1 MSTAEGPDPELDP
14 PLGPELGD
22 GTRLAHAGDE
32 PVVPGTPLRPSP
44 VFAAPYH
51 LGDQPPGTDGADAY
65 ARPDNPT
72 LRVFERAVGELD
84 GGDCLSFATG
94 MAAISSAVLA
104 LVRPGDRVVLPSDG
118 YYASRVLG
126 REELER
132 FGVRVELVPT
142 LEIGDVAARGDLA
155 GARLVMLE
163 TPSNPQLDV
172 CDIAAVARATQAAG
186 AVLVVDNTTAT
197 PIGQRPLALGADV
210 VVAADTKALTG
221 HSDVLLGH
229 VSTAR
234 TERGRELHARVA
246 AWRKTTGNPPGP
258 FEAWLA
264 HRSMGTLDLR
274 LARQAQNAAALAEL
288 LSAHPAVTGVRW
300 PGRPQ
305 DPSYAL
311 ASRQMLRQNGVLSA
325 VLADAEAV
333 RALVRESRFF
343 VAATSF
349 GGVHSSVDR
358 RAQWGGD
365 AVAEG
370 FVRFSCGIE
379 DTADLVADLTRAL
392 DRLG

>member
-1 MSTAEGPDPELDP
+1 VSTADDLSPF
-14 PLGPELGD
+14 GD

-51 LGDQPPGTDGADAY
+51 LGDSPPGANGADSY
-65 ARPDNPT
+65 ARADNPT

-104 LVRPGDRVVLPSDG
+104 LASAGDRVVLPSDG

-126 REELER
+126 RDELER
-132 FGVRVELVPT
+132 LGLTVELVPT
-142 LEIGDVAARGDLA
+142 LEIAAVAARGDLD
-155 GARLVMLE
+155 GARLVLLE

-197 PIGQRPLALGADV
+197 PIGQRPLELGADV

-221 HSDVLLGH
+221 HSDVLMGH

-234 TERGRELHARVA
+234 TEKGRELYARIA

-274 LARQAQNAAALAEL
+274 LARQAANAAALAEVL
-288 LSAHPAVTGVRW
+288 AASPAVRGVRW
-300 PGRPQ
+300 PGRPG
-305 DPSYAL
+305 DPSFEL
-311 ASRQMLRQNGVLSA
+311 ASRQMLRQNGIVSAELADADA
-325 VLADAEAV
+325 VLAFV
-333 RALVRESRFF
+333 RASRFF
-343 VAATSF
+343 LAATSF
-349 GGVHSSVDR
+349 GGLHTTVDR

-365 AVAEG
+365 AVPGG
-370 FVRFSCGIE
+370 FVRFSCGVE
-379 DTADLVADLTRAL
+379 DTADLVADLEQAL
-392 DRLG
+392 AGLPDLHG

>member
-1 MSTAEGPDPELDP
+1 VTTPDTP
-14 PLGPELGD
+14 LGD
-22 GTRLAHAGDE
+22 GTRLVHAGDE
-32 PVVPGTPLRPSP
+32 PAVPGAPLRPSP

-51 LGDQPPGTDGADAY
+51 LGDSAPGFSGADGY

-104 LVRPGDRVVLPSDG
+104 VVAPGDRVVLPSDG
-118 YYASRVLG
+118 YYATRVLA
-126 REELER
+126 RDELAR
-132 FGVRVELVPT
+132 FGVQVELVPT
-142 LEIGDVAARGDLA
+142 LEIADVAARGDLA
-155 GARLVMLE
+155 GARLVLLE

-172 CDIAAVARATQAAG
+172 CDIAAVAAATQAAG
-186 AVLVVDNTTAT
+186 AVLAVDNTTAS
-197 PIGQRPLALGADV
+197 PIGQRPLALGADITV
-210 VVAADTKALTG
+210 GSDTKALTG

-234 TERGRELHARVA
+234 TDRGRELYTRIA
-246 AWRKTTGNPPGP
+246 AWRKTTGNTPGV

-274 LARQAQNAAALAEL
+274 LARQAANAAALTEL
-288 LSAHPAVTGVRW
+288 LAGHPAVSGVRW
-300 PGRPQ
+300 PWRPG
-305 DPSYAL
+305 DPSHAL
-311 ASRQMLRQNGVLSA
+311 ATRQMLRPNGVVSA
-325 VLADAEAV
+325 ELADEAAV
-333 RALVRESRFF
+333 ARLVGASRL
-343 VAATSF
+343 VAAATSF
-349 GGVHSSVDR
+349 GGVHTTVDR

-365 AVAEG
+365 AVPAG

-392 DRLG
+392 ATLG

>member
-1 MSTAEGPDPELDP
+1 MTAPDLP
-14 PLGPELGD
+14 PELGD
-22 GTRLAHAGDE
+22 GTRLVHAGDD
-32 PVVPGTPLRPSP
+32 PAVPGTPLRPSP

-51 LGDQPPGTDGADAY
+51 LGDEAPGWQGADGY

-104 LVRPGDRVVLPSDG
+104 VVAPGDRVVLPADG
-118 YYASRVLG
+118 YYATRVLA
-126 REELER
+126 RDELAR
-132 FGVRVELVPT
+132 FGVQVQLVPT
-142 LEIGDVAARGDLA
+142 LEIEDVAARGDLD
-155 GARLVMLE
+155 GARLVLLE

-172 CDIAAVARATQAAG
+172 CDIAAVARATQASG
-186 AVLVVDNTTAT
+186 ALLVVDNTTAS

-210 VVAADTKALTG
+210 TVGSDTKALTG

-234 TERGRELHARVA
+234 TERGRELHTRIA
-246 AWRKTTGNPPGP
+246 AWRKTTGNTPGA

-274 LARQAQNAAALAEL
+274 LARQATNAAALSEL
-288 LSAHPAVTGVRW
+288 LAGHPAVSGVRW
-300 PGRPQ
+300 PWRPQ

-311 ASRQMLRQNGVLSA
+311 ATRQMLRPNGVVSA
-325 VLADAEAV
+325 ELADSDAV
-333 RALVRESRFF
+333 ARLVRGSRLIA
-343 VAATSF
+343 AATSF
-349 GGVHSSVDR
+349 GGIHTTVDR

-365 AVAEG
+365 AVPAG

-379 DTADLVADLTRAL
+379 DTADLVADLTSAL
-392 DRLG
+392 GTLG

>member
-1 MSTAEGPDPELDP
+1 MSPF
-14 PLGPELGD
+14 GD

-51 LGDQPPGTDGADAY
+51 LGDQPPGANGADSY
-65 ARPDNPT
+65 ARADNPT

-104 LVRPGDRVVLPSDG
+104 LASAGDRVVLPSDG

-126 REELER
+126 RDELER
-132 FGVRVELVPT
+132 LGLTVELVPT
-142 LEIGDVAARGDLA
+142 LEIGAVAARGDLD
-155 GARLVMLE
+155 GARLVLLE

-197 PIGQRPLALGADV
+197 PIGQRPLELGADV

-221 HSDVLLGH
+221 HSDVLMGH

-234 TERGRELHARVA
+234 SEKGRELYARVA

-274 LARQAQNAAALAEL
+274 LARQAANAAALVEVLAA
-288 LSAHPAVTGVRW
+288 SPAVRGVRW
-300 PGRPQ
+300 PGRPG
-305 DPSYAL
+305 DPSYEL
-311 ASRQMLRQNGVLSA
+311 ASRQMLRHNGVVSA
-325 VLADAEAV
+325 ELADADAVVQLV
-333 RALVRESRFF
+333 RASRFF
-343 VAATSF
+343 PAATSF
-349 GGVHSSVDR
+349 GGLHTTLDR

-365 AVAEG
+365 AVPAG

-379 DTADLVADLTRAL
+379 DTADLVADLEQAL
-392 DRLG
+392 AGLPDLRS